1 MEFIISGIHFPISE
15 EMKNYRYYRKL
26 FSGLADQVASEF
38 DALYTKQNHRL
49 EDIIQNGSNQY
60 AQCMYPVIQTAL
72 KCLAEKGILSY
83 DAAGFWSK
91 YGKYFDYWS
100 EAYDHLEE
108 QYAAIVLDEKSMDE
122 YRTLRR
128 KTRGRVVGGGFGV
141 GGALKGMA
149 AAGAMNAA
157 AGAAHMMI
165 NGIGKIGSSFRSS
178 SKLSAIFNNPD
189 TKKSLVDAV
198 RMSVFSCHNAVIMC
212 IFNHIPSFP
221 CTIVT
226 PEDSKQ
232 SYIQID
238 NLRHIADNPERVLH
252 SLPHIW
258 KLNPYNL
265 LCYRVLLKILGDAD
279 GELSRL
285 AGYFDCD
292 ILPDKLKLM
301 EERRKELSISTEVL
315 AQHAHDQLCKAAD
328 RLGLSHDC
336 DIILEVDKVLHEFD
350 RKARTVDGIE
360 LKTREEAAVASK
372 ELQEIRKAVAMTD
385 CHDKTELAVL
395 LPQLEKYQS
404 PVAKKHIRT
413 LRKTL
418 EHLLEEEKC
427 VHSSIDGIPAL
438 KFDSAEQAQAA
449 AKEMAQAEAILG
461 SYSLNELDQITQA
474 QQAITDLNLSQPVD
488 TAVQKMLQ
496 QQQIS
501 AQKVIDCTFLGKL
514 YNSVEEKKT
523 VEKEYHK
530 IKTKLMMHPDH
541 TEIAYIRKQLDTLDF
556 PEQAYS
562 EIEAGLAPYEGTSPS
577 SQPAQSANHKAPSTS
592 SAASTSSAPSS
603 SATPSQKAVDTIISL
618 LILAIIIAAI
628 FVRVTV
634 TPSFEA
640 HSIRVMGY
648 EMLISRHQTAPVLTA
663 VDGLKN
669 GILVF
674 GETIVA
680 FFMEGFSDFIAGFHF
695 HFIGNALWL
704 LFGWMWIIIKETLV
718 SIGRYFVTIV
728 MIGKESTSIG
738 YLASYIGSA
747 LVPWILCWI
756 SNRFGSKK
764 D

>member
-15 EMKNYRYYRKL
+15 EMENYRYYRKL
-26 FSGLADQVASEF
+26 FSDLENQVASEF

-72 KCLAEKGILSY
+72 KCLAEKDILSY
-83 DAAGFWSK
+83 DAAAFWSE
-91 YGKYFDYWS
+91 YGKYFDHWS
-100 EAYDHLEE
+100 EAYDRLEE

-157 AGAAHMMI
+157 AGAAHMMV
-165 NGIGKIGSSFRSS
+165 NGIGKIGSSFRSN
-178 SKLSAIFNNPD
+178 SKLSAIFNDPD

-198 RMSVFSCHNAVIMC
+198 RMSVFSCHNAVIIC
-212 IFNHIPSFP
+212 ILNHIPSFP

-238 NLRHIADNPERVLH
+238 NLRHLADNPERVLH

-258 KLNPYNL
+258 KLNPYNPF
-265 LCYRVLLKILGDAD
+265 CYRILLKILGDAD
-279 GELSRL
+279 GELSRF
-285 AGYFDCD
+285 AAYFDCD

-328 RLGLSHDC
+328 RLGLSHNC
-336 DIILEVDKVLHEFD
+336 DIILEVDKTLHEFD

-360 LKTREEAAVASK
+360 LKTREEAAAANK
-372 ELQEIRKAVAMTD
+372 ELQEIRKAVSMTD
-385 CHDKTELAVL
+385 CQDKTALAAL

-404 PVAKKHIRT
+404 PVAKKHIRK
-413 LRKTL
+413 LHKTL
-418 EHLLEEEKC
+418 EHLIEEEKC
-427 VHSSIDGIPAL
+427 VHSSIDGILDL
-438 KFDSAEQAQAA
+438 KFDTAEQAQAA
-449 AKEMAQAEAILG
+449 AKEMAQAEAILS
-461 SYSLNELDQITQA
+461 SYSLNELSQIIEA
-474 QQAITDLNLSQPVD
+474 QQAITDLKLSQPVD

-496 QQQIS
+496 LQQSS

-514 YNSVEEKKT
+514 YNSAEEKKA
-523 VEKEYHK
+523 VEKEYHR

-541 TEIAYIRKQLDTLDF
+541 TEIAYIREQLDTLDF

-562 EIEAGLAPYEGTSPS
+562 EIEAGLASYEGSSPVS
-577 SQPAQSANHKAPSTS
+577 QSAPHN
-592 SAASTSSAPSS
+592 AASSS
-603 SATPSQKAVDTIISL
+603 SASSNSVTPSQKAVDTIISL

-648 EMLISRHQTAPVLTA
+648 EMLISRHQTAPVLTV

-704 LFGWMWIIIKETLV
+704 LFGWMWIVIKETLV

-747 LVPWILCWI
+747 LIPWILCWI
-756 SNRFGSKK
+756 INRFGSQK